1 MSKPNKQLNNLIGA
15 LNINKP
21 AGPTSHDVVK
31 EVRKIIKNA
40 SATSAKVG
48 HAGTLDPFATGVLLV
63 LVGPAN
69 RLMEYIHL
77 LPKTYQTEITLGAIS
92 DTDDLTGKITRAG
105 KTPGVNEK
113 TPDIEETH
121 IQKILKGFVGNTK
134 QTPPSYSAIKIKG
147 KKAYEAARRGSPL
160 KLPSRN
166 ITIHNIN
173 ILKYKYPIL
182 ELEVTCN
189 SGTYIRSLARDIGT
203 ALHTGAYVSKL
214 IRTAIGPVKQFSD
227 QKFNIENSIQLNQLT
242 SKNLLS
248 HLLPPEML
256 IAHLPSVN
264 LTNANVAQLINGQ
277 PIGWGTKLPANQPLA
292 LFNKKHSLVGIGAYN
307 PKTVLLS
314 PTKIIITPN

>member
-21 AGPTSHDVVK
+21 AGLTSHDVVG

-40 SATSAKVG
+40 PTASAKVG

-69 RLMEYIHL
+69 RLMEYVHL
-77 LPKTYQTEITLGAIS
+77 LPKTYQTEITLGATS

-105 KTPGVNEK
+105 KTPVVEK
-113 TPDIEETH
+113 TR
-121 IQKILKGFVGNTK
+121 IQKILKGFVGNIK
-134 QTPPSYSAIKIKG
+134 QAPPTYSAIKIKG

-166 ITIHNIN
+166 ITIHNIS
-173 ILKYKYPIL
+173 ILSYKYPIL
-182 ELEVTCN
+182 ELEVTCK

-242 SKNLLS
+242 NKNLLS

-256 IAHLPSVN
+256 IAHLPSVT

-277 PIGWGTKLPANQPLA
+277 LIEWGTKLPDNQPIA

-307 PKTVLLS
+307 PKTALLS
-314 PTKIIITPN
+314 PAKIIITSN